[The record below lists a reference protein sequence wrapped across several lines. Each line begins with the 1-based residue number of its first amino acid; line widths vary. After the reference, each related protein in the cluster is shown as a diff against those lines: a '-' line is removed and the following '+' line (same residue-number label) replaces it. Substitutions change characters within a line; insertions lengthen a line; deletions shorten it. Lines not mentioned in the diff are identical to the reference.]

1 MRDEYY
7 KDTKAALVKFENE
20 FDNVEPYLSNELQ
33 NLWSNLVNEVSLL
46 LSEHDNNL
54 EIINQLE
61 EDKDQMR
68 QRLGWADY

>member
-1 MRDEYY
+1 MSDEYY
-7 KDTKAALVKFENE
+7 KDTKEALDKFEDKFVNI
-20 FDNVEPYLSNELQ
+20 EPYLSIELQ
-33 NLWSNLVNEVSLL
+33 KLWSNLVNEVSLL